1 MNFSVTRYGLLVALW
16 LLSASLRAEVVVIV
30 GLENPITSL
39 TTEQVARIFLRKKSD
54 LPAGVVLEPVDQ
66 PKGSLRDSF
75 YLENVGMTRAR
86 INAYWAQRVFTGASQ
101 PPLQPTAEQNFLS
114 LIAQSKNRIGYADN
128 TQLTNEVRVV
138 NITPP

>member
-1 MNFSVTRYGLLVALW
+1 MNFSVTGYGLLIALW
-16 LLSASLRAEVVVIV
+16 LLPASVRADVVVIV

-75 YLENVGMTRAR
+75 YLQYIGMTRAR

-101 PPLQPTAEQNFLS
+101 PPLQPTAEQPPLS
-114 LIAQSKNRIGYADN
+114 LIAQSNRRIGYADN
-128 TQLTNEVRVV
+128 TQLTTEVRVV
-138 NITPP
+138 KITP